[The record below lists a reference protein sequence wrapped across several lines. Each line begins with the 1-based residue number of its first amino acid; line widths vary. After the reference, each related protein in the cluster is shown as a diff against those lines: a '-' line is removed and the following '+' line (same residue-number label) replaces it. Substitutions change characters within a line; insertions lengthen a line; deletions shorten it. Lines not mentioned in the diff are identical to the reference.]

1 LAKCGVEHGFV
12 AGDQDKI
19 RHFIILSLPVM
30 VPRLLI
36 FGSGTGF
43 SCHLRRAFFLSDQ
56 IGISKIAGFA
66 SDLRHI
72 NPT

>member
-1 LAKCGVEHGFV
+1 
-12 AGDQDKI
+12 
-19 RHFIILSLPVM
+19 M